1 MASNNTHGLSQHPPK
16 QRFSP
21 SVAWLALFLDSH
33 MAEIKVLAVLN
44 CFMEAPRINVLLI
57 SLGMWVEFDFP
68 GLLPSWAVLSF
79 SRPTTWFLSYGTI
92 GDKSKATS
100 QFASL
105 WPACCFTFW
114 LWAIFYLF
122 VCLFGGWLVGLS
134 LYLLLFFWRCES
146 LYSVCLDDR
155 G

>member
-1 MASNNTHGLSQHPPK
+1 MASNNTHGLSQQPPK

-33 MAEIKVLAVLN
+33 TAEIKVLAVLN
-44 CFMEAPRINVLLI
+44 CFMEALRINVLLI

-79 SRPTTWFLSYGTI
+79 SRLAIWFLSFGAN

-100 QFASL
+100 HFASL

-114 LWAIFYLF
+114 LWVIFYLF
-122 VCLFGGWLVGLS
+122 ICLFGGWLVGLS
-134 LYLLLFFWRCES
+134 LYLLFFWRCES
-146 LYSVCLDDR
+146 LHSACLDKR